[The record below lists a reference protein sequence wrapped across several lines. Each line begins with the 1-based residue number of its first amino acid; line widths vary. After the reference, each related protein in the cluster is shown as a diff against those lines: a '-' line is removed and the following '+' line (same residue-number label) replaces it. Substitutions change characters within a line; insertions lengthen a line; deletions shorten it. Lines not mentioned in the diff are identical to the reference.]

1 MNRNTTVR
9 AVFSTTDSYETRNVY
24 PERNIDE
31 IINFIKT
38 QRKESE
44 YKYNL
49 YSGGEVDS
57 TMPMIK
63 CYRPGFIRHDCIKL
77 QLGSEE
83 NCRAFEEAIR
93 PLFDDDNFA
102 PRKYPK
108 DVVE

>member
-1 MNRNTTVR
+1 MNRNITVR
-9 AVFSTTDSYETRNVY
+9 AVIGTTDSYEIRYLFPRIDVNELIDIIQK
-24 PERNIDE
+24 ERE
-31 IINFIKT
+31 I
-38 QRKESE
+38 SE
-44 YKYNL
+44 YRYNL

-57 TMPMIK
+57 TMPVIK